1 MLKQLGLSSFFKSNQ
16 QPQVDSD
23 SSFSEDSGT
32 DKEREQTQWTRVKS
46 IHSMRT
52 INIQL
57 FDLNKDLAAD
67 SVKNQARQHL
77 NNQPEQCLFDPDK
90 YGKQGYDFS
99 LAKHE
104 LSEEELVVY
113 GKMATNIRK
122 HFELDTSAPEEVKD
136 NTQGSLPPQ
145 LLQRSM
151 NLQRRLTRF
160 Q

>member
-1 MLKQLGLSSFFKSNQ
+1 M
-16 QPQVDSD
+16 
-23 SSFSEDSGT
+23 
-32 DKEREQTQWTRVKS
+32 
-46 IHSMRT
+46 
-52 INIQL
+52 
-57 FDLNKDLAAD
+57 
-67 SVKNQARQHL
+67 KNQARQHL

-90 YGKQGYDFS
+90 YSKQGYDFS

-122 HFELDTSAPEEVKD
+122 YFELDTSALEEVKD
-136 NTQGSLPPQ
+136 NTQESLPPQ

-160 Q
+160 QQKQNPIPTYIGFE